1 MQIAHPATS
10 IPSVKKEMECD
21 TAIQEGQQGGEV
33 MVEQGGERNGEDLAT
48 QAQSRSRDREMEDT
62 EER

>member
-21 TAIQEGQQGGEV
+21 TAIQEGQQGGE
-33 MVEQGGERNGEDLAT
+33 QGGEKDGEDLAT
-48 QAQSRSRDREMEDT
+48 QEQSRSRDREMEDT
-62 EER
+62 DER